1 MASAAA
7 VGANIPLSPTHN
19 DLGDDQGL
27 PGEITSAI
35 GSKEDGGLVEEGDIE
50 GDDDDDVRDT
60 AKRRGPAGP
69 ASIGEEDGEDD
80 PVGQDLFGDD
90 EDEDAAEQEKPRRQL
105 DDEELD
111 SGDDVD
117 RTDRVGEEP
126 ATQEQE
132 YETQEKVMMD
142 LEMARQP
149 LPEPSDGEMYLLKVP
164 DFMAIE
170 PQAYTHTNFTPPT
183 TDHHSNKAPS
193 AAFSTYNTALTTVRW
208 RHSPSN
214 PSQLQSNA
222 RVLRWSDG
230 SLTLQLASQPTVQ
243 YEIDGNALAPPQRN
257 PVKPTPVS
265 IQTTSSKGG
274 RQGDGTIPG
283 EKYDQNKDAFTYMV
297 VPSEATSTLRVTNK
311 ITAGLSVKQSE
322 SVTDDAIERLQAAL
336 ATAANATKVNGASGT
351 ELRLIDEDP
360 EKQRVE
366 AEKAMKE
373 IAAKRRKA
381 DAAVQRDQERSGR
394 ALGRSGLSSSRFGGG
409 LNASMLEDDEGM
421 GGARPRKAAGTPK
434 KRRQRQN
441 SIYSEDEDFGRKR
454 FATKEDEYDEE
465 DDFLAPSDEEEAA
478 EDDDE
483 DEDDGIVEEPR
494 KERTPKRDRPPPAAE
509 TGVGDEADAE
519 GEEDEDAPAA
529 RTKRRRIVDEDED
542 EE

>member
-7 VGANIPLSPTHN
+7 VGANAALSPPHN
-19 DLGDDQGL
+19 DLGEDGGL

-50 GDDDDDVRDT
+50 ENEDDDIRGTARRKGPVAAASVDDQ
-60 AKRRGPAGP
+60 
-69 ASIGEEDGEDD
+69 DGEDD
-80 PVGQDLFGDD
+80 PLGKDLFGDD
-90 EDEDAAEQEKPRRQL
+90 EDEEPARRQL

-132 YETQEKVMMD
+132 YDTQEKVMMD

-149 LPEPSDGEMYLLKVP
+149 LPEPSDGEMYLLKIP

-193 AAFSTYNTALTTVRW
+193 TAFSAYNTALTTVRW
-208 RHSPSN
+208 RHSPSD

-230 SLTLQLASQPTVQ
+230 SMTLQLASQPTVQ
-243 YEIDGNALAPPQRN
+243 YEIDANALAPPQRN
-257 PVKPTPVS
+257 PIKPTPVS
-265 IQTTSSKGG
+265 VQTTSSKAG

-297 VPSEATSTLRVTNK
+297 VPSEATSTLRVTHK
-311 ITAGLSVKQSE
+311 LTAGLSVKQSD

-336 ATAANATKVNGASGT
+336 ANAANATKVNGASGT

-366 AEKAMKE
+366 AEKAMRSIEKQNKKTE
-373 IAAKRRKA
+373 AAL
-381 DAAVQRDQERSGR
+381 QRTQERSGR
-394 ALGRSGLSSSRFGGG
+394 VTGRSGMSSGRFGGG
-409 LNASMLEDDEGM
+409 LNASMLEDEEGM
-421 GGARPRKAAGTPK
+421 GGARPRKSGPTPK

-478 EDDDE
+478 DDDEE

-494 KERTPKRDRPPPAAE
+494 KERTPKRDRPAPAVE
-509 TGVGDEADAE
+509 SGVGDEADAE
-519 GEEDEDAPAA
+519 GEEDEDAPQA